1 MKFSIK
7 SFLTDEI
14 NYFLYIWE
22 SSITDY
28 LEIILNNARKI
39 PPFPDEQID
48 ENCRIKVI
56 VTRGNIIRLGN
67 GFQFTIV
74 KIKYFNRI

>member
-7 SFLTDEI
+7 SFLTDET

-28 LEIILNNARKI
+28 LEIILNNAKKI
-39 PPFPDEQID
+39 PPSPVAQID
-48 ENCRIKVI
+48 EK
-56 VTRGNIIRLGN
+56 L
-67 GFQFTIV
+67 
-74 KIKYFNRI
+74 